1 MPNHIQTPVDKPMSE
16 PVQVLITIP
25 FPDTLIASLQE
36 LSPRLQITAIKAGKT
51 EDVPAEIWES
61 AEILYTNRVIPTSEQ
76 APNLRWIQ
84 FHWAGVEHVLHEP
97 VLRKPDLVATSLSGA
112 AAPQMAEYILTMIL
126 ALGRRLPDLF
136 AYQKRAEWP
145 RDRWD
150 RFAPLELRASTV
162 GIVGYG
168 SIGRQVARLLQ
179 PFGATI
185 LASKRDARHPE
196 DYGYIPEGTGDPTG
210 AFVHRLYPAE
220 ALRSMLKECDFVVI
234 TVPRTPATLNLVSGA
249 ELEACK
255 PSSYLIDVSRGGIVD
270 HDALIQALRDK
281 KIAGA
286 ALDVFPEEPLPPGSP
301 LWKLPNVIITP
312 HISGNTLFYDER
324 AVLAF
329 SANLQRYLTGQPLLN
344 RIDLERGY

>member
-1 MPNHIQTPVDKPMSE
+1 MSE
-16 PVQVLITIP
+16 SIQVLITIP
-25 FPDTLIASLQE
+25 FPDPLIASLQE
-36 LSPRLQITAIKAGKT
+36 LSPRLQITAIKASKV
-51 EDVPAEIWES
+51 EEIPAEVWES
-61 AEILYTNRVIPTSEQ
+61 VEILYTNRVIPTVEQ
-76 APNLRWIQ
+76 AAKLRWIQ
-84 FHWAGVEHVLHEP
+84 FHWAGVEHVIDDP
-97 VLRKPDLVATSLSGA
+97 ILRKPDLVATTLSGA
-112 AAPQMAEYILTMIL
+112 AAPQMAEYILTMLL

-136 AYQKRAEWP
+136 AYQKRTEWP

-150 RFAPLELRASTV
+150 RFTPLELRGSTV

-179 PFGATI
+179 PFEARV

-196 DYGYIPEGTGDPTG
+196 DYGFIPEGTGDPAG

-220 ALRSMLKECDFVVI
+220 ALRSMLKDCDFVVI
-234 TVPRTPATLNLVSGA
+234 TVPKTPATLNMISSA
-249 ELEACK
+249 ELAACK
-255 PSSYLIDVSRGGIVD
+255 PSAFIIDVSRGGIVD

-281 KIAGA
+281 KIGGA

-301 LWKLPNVIITP
+301 LWKSPNVIITP

-324 AVLAF
+324 AVQAF